1 MTSVTVPLRD
11 SESPSTFGWLQF
23 EKASVKELQTLAL
36 EHPMAMGTLMFMINN
51 MSRSNALMVS
61 QQAISKQLKIAPRS
75 VKGAVAVLLAHGFI
89 QVVKVGTSNVY
100 VVNTKVAW
108 QGNRGARFAHFRADI
123 LAIESEQDSDAV
135 DNQEPL
141 KKVPVLMSG
150 ERLLV
155 GNDEIDPPDQ
165 GEMCLP

>member
-1 MTSVTVPLRD
+1 
-11 SESPSTFGWLQF
+11 
-23 EKASVKELQTLAL
+23 
-36 EHPMAMGTLMFMINN
+36 

-61 QQAISKQLKIAPRS
+61 QQAMAKQLKIAPRS
-75 VKGAVAVLLAHGFI
+75 VKGAVSVLLKHGFI

-123 LAIESEQDSDAV
+123 LAIESEQDIDTI

-150 ERLLV
+150 ERLLID
-155 GNDEIDPPDQ
+155 NNEIDPPDQ
-165 GEMCLP
+165 QEMELP